1 MLTFRFKTK
10 TKNAIS
16 LLHSLPP
23 SLPPPMP
30 LPLFSLLIALAAA
43 LLTAAQAQTT
53 FPNCDRTF
61 SCGAISDVSYPFT
74 GGDRPSHCGL
84 PDFRLVCRSN
94 NVTELTRNSFT
105 YRVLLLD
112 PAQKRLV
119 LSRSDLYNTTCP
131 SEFRNS
137 SLDSNLLSSDDP
149 RNDELTLFY
158 GCNTTAMS
166 VRPHNLFNCNSAG
179 FNFSDAYYL
188 VGPVPRDPILRIVY
202 CSMSISLLVLRD
214 TGVQLSDSR
223 LSLGA
228 ALMQGFSVNYS
239 VPEERLCSEC
249 NRMGGQCGFD
259 SVLSQ
264 LVCVCGD
271 RRCPFALT
279 LPPEDSPNAQ
289 GV

>member
-1 MLTFRFKTK
+1 
-10 TKNAIS
+10 
-16 LLHSLPP
+16 
-23 SLPPPMP
+23 MP
-30 LPLFSLLIALAAA
+30 LSLSSLLITLAAA
-43 LLTAAQAQTT
+43 LLTAAYSQTTTTAT

-61 SCGAISDVSYPFT
+61 SCGAIASISYPFT
-74 GGDRPSHCGL
+74 GGDRPSHCGH
-84 PDFRLVCRSN
+84 PDFRLACRSN
-94 NVTELTRNSFT
+94 NVTELTHNSFA

-112 PAQKRLV
+112 QAQKRLV

-137 SLDSNLLSSDDP
+137 TLKPTLFSSDDL
-149 RNDELTLFY
+149 RNDDLTLFY
-158 GCNTTAMS
+158 GCNATAMS
-166 VRPHNLFNCNSAG
+166 VRPHNLFNCSSGG

-188 VGPVPRDPILRIVY
+188 VGAVPRDPILRIIY
-202 CSMSISLLVLRD
+202 CSMSISLRVLRD
-214 TGVQLSDSR
+214 TGDQLADSR

-271 RRCPFALT
+271 RPCPFDLT
-279 LPPEDSPNAQ
+279 LPPEGSPSTQ
-289 GV
+289 GIGNF